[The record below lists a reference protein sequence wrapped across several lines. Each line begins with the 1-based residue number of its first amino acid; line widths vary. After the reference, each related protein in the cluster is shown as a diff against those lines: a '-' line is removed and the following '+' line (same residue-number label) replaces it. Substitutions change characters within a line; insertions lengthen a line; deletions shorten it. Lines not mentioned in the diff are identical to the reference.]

1 MTGTRLTET
10 SPRGANHSEP
20 SRSTRLGLIG
30 AFLLLA
36 GSLIATPGLALGAGD
51 SSGSTLSGG
60 LAHGLGMLPTPG
72 LPKGASPAA
81 VGLVQAAGTLP
92 ASVDLSAWDPPV
104 GNQGAVGSCASWATG
119 YYYRYWLR
127 NHMFGE
133 KSAFAPMYLYS
144 QLSHGVDAGST
155 IGGNIDLIESQGIP
169 HEADYSQ
176 GYYNYKT
183 QPTPAEVTAAAP
195 YKATSDDWLF
205 MGVDANS
212 QTTVEAAM
220 AAGAPVVLGI
230 PVYSNFMSAGSA
242 HPFVDV
248 PSSGM
253 TFYGDHAVFASKYD
267 ASGVWIENSWGT
279 GWGKSGWA
287 ELSWAFVD
295 QYAFEG
301 WTMAADDDISLAVS
315 GLTNPLVAGAPRAL
329 TVTAKGDDG
338 ITATGY
344 RGTVHFTSTDP
355 KAILPADYTFTAADA
370 GVHDFT
376 GLIFETTGSQTVQ
389 ATDTATEGDTGSQS
403 SIVIMPVAA
412 SLAVSGFPSQTVSG
426 DAHDLTVTAVDQD
439 GDTAA
444 DYTGTVHFTSSDPKA
459 VLPAD
464 YTFTVAD
471 AGVHVFSV
479 TLNTSGSQSVTATDT
494 ANASIKG
501 SQSGIVVAWPA
512 SYTATSPRRI
522 LDTRATVKSGN
533 PTNIG
538 LSGVFKAGTVRRFS
552 VAGAKYV
559 GGGTAPAVPAN
570 AVAVSG
576 NLTVVG
582 ETAAGVIDLGPAA
595 SASGTTST
603 LSFLVGDTRANN
615 VTVGLAADGS
625 LAAVYRSST
634 AGATANL
641 IFDVTGY
648 FLPGT
653 SGASYHTV
661 TPGRILDTRPTSS
674 GTGATHI
681 GPLSKLPNR
690 TVRSFPVAGVT
701 PLAGSSALVPSAAV
715 AVTGNLTVTDATSL
729 GYAAIGPTMTASPS
743 TSTVN
748 VAAGTNV
755 ANGVTVALYGGKLS
769 VVWCGTTGSSAD
781 VIFDVTGFF
790 TAGPGGLSF
799 YALAPVRLLDS
810 SLNTGLKGPF
820 TSRSPQL
827 FGVGGT
833 STVPSSALAIAGNLT
848 LLSPTANGWALVS
861 PAVVSSPTT
870 STVNASKGHSEANGF
885 DVALGST
892 GQVALEWAGTT
903 GSTANLA
910 LDVTGYW
917 K

>member
-1 MTGTRLTET
+1 MYYNHPGVAITVATGDCGYDCAPSSDSVAGTVQNVEYPAASQYVVAVGGTTLTHNSSARGWTESAWGHGGYGAGSGCSLYEPKPSWQTDTGCSMRTQADVSAVADPSTGVAAYDSDPKLPLSSQGWSLLGGT
-10 SPRGANHSEP
+10 SAASPIIATTYALAGGLKPGTYPASYPYADTAAVNDAVGGTNVTTYACTVTYLCNGVAGYDGP
-20 SRSTRLGLIG
+20 TGLGTPNGVG
-30 AFLLLA
+30 AFV
-36 GSLIATPGLALGAGD
+36 TP
-51 SSGSTLSGG
+51 
-60 LAHGLGMLPTPG
+60 
-72 LPKGASPAA
+72 
-81 VGLVQAAGTLP
+81 
-92 ASVDLSAWDPPV
+92 
-104 GNQGAVGSCASWATG
+104 
-119 YYYRYWLR
+119 
-127 NHMFGE
+127 
-133 KSAFAPMYLYS
+133 
-144 QLSHGVDAGST
+144 T
-155 IGGNIDLIESQGIP
+155 I
-169 HEADYSQ
+169 
-176 GYYNYKT
+176 
-183 QPTPAEVTAAAP
+183 
-195 YKATSDDWLF
+195 
-205 MGVDANS
+205 
-212 QTTVEAAM
+212 
-220 AAGAPVVLGI
+220 
-230 PVYSNFMSAGSA
+230 
-242 HPFVDV
+242 
-248 PSSGM
+248 
-253 TFYGDHAVFASKYD
+253 
-267 ASGVWIENSWGT
+267 
-279 GWGKSGWA
+279 
-287 ELSWAFVD
+287 
-295 QYAFEG
+295 
-301 WTMAADDDISLAVS
+301 
-315 GLTNPLVAGAPRAL
+315 
-329 TVTAKGDDG
+329 
-338 ITATGY
+338 
-344 RGTVHFTSTDP
+344 
-355 KAILPADYTFTAADA
+355 
-370 GVHDFT
+370 
-376 GLIFETTGSQTVQ
+376 
-389 ATDTATEGDTGSQS
+389 
-403 SIVIMPVAA
+403 
-412 SLAVSGFPSQTVSG
+412 LAVSGFPGQTVAG
-426 DAHDLTVTAVDQD
+426 VAHNLTVKAHDSS

>member
-20 SRSTRLGLIG
+20 SRSTRFGLIG

-329 TVTAKGDDG
+329 TVTARRRRHHGHRLPGHGPFHLDRPEGDPAGPAVHGGRRRSSRLHGADLGDDRQRRYRRRHGHRG
-338 ITATGY
+338 I
-344 RGTVHFTSTDP
+344 R
-355 KAILPADYTFTAADA
+355 AA
-370 GVHDFT
+370 
-376 GLIFETTGSQTVQ
+376 EQQCQ
-389 ATDTATEGDTGSQS
+389 AHGRLTRR
-403 SIVIMPVAA
+403 I
-412 SLAVSGFPSQTVSG
+412 GFPSQTVSG
-426 DAHDLTVTAVDQD
+426 DVT
-439 GDTAA
+439 T
-444 DYTGTVHFTSSDPKA
+444 
-459 VLPAD
+459 
-464 YTFTVAD
+464 
-471 AGVHVFSV
+471 
-479 TLNTSGSQSVTATDT
+479 
-494 ANASIKG
+494 
-501 SQSGIVVAWPA
+501 
-512 SYTATSPRRI
+512 
-522 LDTRATVKSGN
+522 
-533 PTNIG
+533 
-538 LSGVFKAGTVRRFS
+538 
-552 VAGAKYV
+552 
-559 GGGTAPAVPAN
+559 
-570 AVAVSG
+570 
-576 NLTVVG
+576 
-582 ETAAGVIDLGPAA
+582 
-595 SASGTTST
+595 
-603 LSFLVGDTRANN
+603 
-615 VTVGLAADGS
+615 
-625 LAAVYRSST
+625 
-634 AGATANL
+634 
-641 IFDVTGY
+641 
-648 FLPGT
+648 
-653 SGASYHTV
+653 
-661 TPGRILDTRPTSS
+661 
-674 GTGATHI
+674 
-681 GPLSKLPNR
+681 
-690 TVRSFPVAGVT
+690 
-701 PLAGSSALVPSAAV
+701 
-715 AVTGNLTVTDATSL
+715 
-729 GYAAIGPTMTASPS
+729 
-743 TSTVN
+743 
-748 VAAGTNV
+748 
-755 ANGVTVALYGGKLS
+755 
-769 VVWCGTTGSSAD
+769 
-781 VIFDVTGFF
+781 
-790 TAGPGGLSF
+790 
-799 YALAPVRLLDS
+799 
-810 SLNTGLKGPF
+810 
-820 TSRSPQL
+820 
-827 FGVGGT
+827 
-833 STVPSSALAIAGNLT
+833 
-848 LLSPTANGWALVS
+848 
-861 PAVVSSPTT
+861 
-870 STVNASKGHSEANGF
+870 
-885 DVALGST
+885 
-892 GQVALEWAGTT
+892 
-903 GSTANLA
+903 
-910 LDVTGYW
+910 
-917 K
+917 